1 MMLALLSTD
10 LSKSGL
16 ACLQMIL
23 QWSREDVAKDLDGI
37 SADDKFVHDS
47 FSVSPETEKAWMIM
61 FVATKSIWTIDLVMM
76 LQHILSCS
84 RLNPGDEDRSTLQEN
99 LGGTCARKSQQ
110 RRPRPP
116 KFSYL
121 FCSTKFG
128 VDESYSDL
136 GYYKDAFR
144 SDELRVKNLFR
155 IARKQ
160 KLPLLQVSR
169 ISLQALVDVVSKQGV
184 VALALLDNRVLR
196 SNATHTTSSY
206 SGHYVIV
213 CGISRDENDIKYARM
228 NSLDENERKNSH
240 DFCVTIKNP
249 GSTKQVQF
257 ITPSIFEKAWRAKG
271 TDQDVIF
278 IAKHSLL

>member
-1 MMLALLSTD
+1 MMLALLYTD
-10 LSKSGL
+10 ISKSGL

-23 QWSREDVAKDLDGI
+23 QWSREDVAKDLDGM
-37 SADDKFVHDS
+37 SADYKFVHDS
-47 FSVSPETEKAWMIM
+47 FRVSPETEKAWMIM
-61 FVATKSIWTIDLVMM
+61 FVATKSIWTIDLVLM
-76 LQHILSCS
+76 LQHILTCS
-84 RLNPGDEDRSTLQEN
+84 RLNPGDEDRSTLQE
-99 LGGTCARKSQQ
+99 
-110 RRPRPP
+110 RPP

-155 IARKQ
+155 IARKR
-160 KLPLLQVSR
+160 KLPLLQVSH

-196 SNATHTTSSY
+196 SNATHITSSY

-213 CGISRDENDIKYARM
+213 CGISRDENDINYARM

>member
-16 ACLQMIL
+16 ACMQMIL
-23 QWSREDVAKDLDGI
+23 QWSREDAAKDSDGM
-37 SADDKFVHDS
+37 STDDKFVHDS
-47 FSVSPETEKAWMIM
+47 FSLSPETEKAWMIM

-76 LQHILSCS
+76 LQHILTCN
-84 RLNPGDEDRSTLQEN
+84 RLNPDDEDRSALQEN
-99 LGGTCARKSQQ
+99 LGGNCARKSQ
-110 RRPRPP
+110 RLRPP

-144 SDELRVKNLFR
+144 SDELRVKNLFQ

-160 KLPLLQVSR
+160 KLPLLQISR

-196 SNATHTTSSY
+196 SNATHITSSY

-213 CGISRDENDIKYARM
+213 CGISRDENDINYAQM
-228 NSLDENERKNSH
+228 DSLDENERKNSH
-240 DFCVTIKNP
+240 DFCVAIKNP

-278 IAKHSLL
+278 IAKHNLL